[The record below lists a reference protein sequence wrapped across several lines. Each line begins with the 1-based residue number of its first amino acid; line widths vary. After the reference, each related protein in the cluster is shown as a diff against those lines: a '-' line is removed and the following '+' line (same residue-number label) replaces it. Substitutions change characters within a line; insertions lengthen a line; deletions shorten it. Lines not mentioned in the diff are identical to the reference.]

1 MTQSVTSELT
11 KQLIADSLKKLM
23 AEKPL
28 NKISIRELVADCGVN
43 RQTFYY
49 HFQDIYDLLEWIIKK
64 EIVSVLGNSDN
75 FLTWQEAGVYFLR
88 YLKQNSTVVLCA
100 LNSMGRTAL
109 KNLLFE
115 DIFKI
120 ATLYIENVSSDIKV
134 SEKNFNH
141 VVHFY
146 AISFGA
152 LLEDWLSAG
161 MPHEPEELIDVLNTI
176 VTGTAR
182 AALQRFA
189 DKEKAKEEVL

>member
-23 AEKPL
+23 REKPL
-28 NKISIRELVADCGVN
+28 NKISIRELVAECGLN

-49 HFQDIYDLLEWIIKK
+49 HFQDIYALLEWIVEK
-64 EIVSVLGNSDN
+64 EIISVLGNSDN
-75 FLTWQEAGVYFLR
+75 FLTWQEAGVYFLK
-88 YLKQNSTVVLCA
+88 YLKQNSTIVLCA

-109 KNLLFE
+109 KNFLFD
-115 DIFKI
+115 DIFKV

-146 AISFGA
+146 AVTFGA
-152 LLEDWLSAG
+152 LLEDWLSTG
-161 MPHEPEELIDVLNTI
+161 MPDEPEDLINILNTI
-176 VTGTAR
+176 VRGTAR
-182 AALQRFA
+182 TALQRFA
-189 DKEKAKEEVL
+189 IQETKEEVL